1 MNKVRFK
8 NFIIKHA
15 KTFRACTYDGTTNDF
30 KNFTNYSDAMA
41 WLSSRP
47 EPIKRLEVSSEKG
60 VFYSDCFIDIEEILR
75 DASESGYIKAFK
87 TWRRLSNQWNY

>member
-1 MNKVRFK
+1 MNKTRFK

-41 WLSSRP
+41 WLASRT
-47 EPIKRLEVSSEKG
+47 ESVKRLEISSEKC
-60 VFYSDCFIDIEEILR
+60 VFYSAQFCDIEELLQMAQEFGSAYAVRMWHKFSREIL
-75 DASESGYIKAFK
+75 
-87 TWRRLSNQWNY
+87 